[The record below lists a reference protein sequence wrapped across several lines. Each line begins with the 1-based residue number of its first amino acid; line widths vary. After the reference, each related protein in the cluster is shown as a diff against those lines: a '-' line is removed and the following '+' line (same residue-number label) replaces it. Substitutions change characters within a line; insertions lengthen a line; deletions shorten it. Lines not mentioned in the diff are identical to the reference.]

1 MKKPLVSVIINC
13 LNGEKYLKK
22 CIKSVL
28 NQTYK
33 NFEIIFWDNQ
43 STDASK
49 EILLKFKDQRIRY
62 FNSKKILD
70 LSEARN
76 KAIKVSKGSYITFLD
91 VDDWYIPKKL
101 ELQLKEFSKN
111 ENIGV
116 ICSQY
121 YLHDQINKNK
131 KLIKTKVELNKT
143 TQKLIDFYNIGIL
156 TVMINSKI
164 LKKIKFEKNF
174 NIIEDFDFIVRSSLI
189 TNIKCINY
197 PTAYYRAHENNLS
210 KIKLDTHIN
219 ELEKWKKNF
228 KKKYKEKFNYY
239 FFDLKVSSL
248 KMKKYLILG
257 KKFLVL
263 KMILNSNAKGH
274 YLKTLGYLFLIFVP
288 NFLAKKILK
297 HRI

>member
-49 EILLKFKDQRIRY
+49 EILLKFKDQRIKY

-116 ICSQY
+116 ICSNITY
-121 YLHDQINKNK
+121 TIKSIKIKNLLK
-131 KLIKTKVELNKT
+131 
-143 TQKLIDFYNIGIL
+143 QKLN
-156 TVMINSKI
+156 
-164 LKKIKFEKNF
+164 
-174 NIIEDFDFIVRSSLI
+174 
-189 TNIKCINY
+189 
-197 PTAYYRAHENNLS
+197 
-210 KIKLDTHIN
+210 
-219 ELEKWKKNF
+219 
-228 KKKYKEKFNYY
+228 
-239 FFDLKVSSL
+239 
-248 KMKKYLILG
+248 
-257 KKFLVL
+257 
-263 KMILNSNAKGH
+263 
-274 YLKTLGYLFLIFVP
+274 
-288 NFLAKKILK
+288 
-297 HRI
+297 